1 MSIESVTTGS
11 ALGKAVEGI
20 SRATEKLNQAAQ
32 NIAEG
37 NIDPADIVSMIQAE
51 TAVGANVAVAR
62 TADEMSKRLLDIK
75 V

>member
-11 ALGKAVEGI
+11 ILGKAVEGLT
-20 SRATEKLNQAAQ
+20 RATEKLNKAAQ

-37 NIDPADIVSMIQAE
+37 NIDPTDVVEMIQAE

-62 TADEMSKRLLDIK
+62 TADQTFKRLLDIK

>member
-11 ALGKAVEGI
+11 ILGKAVEGLT
-20 SRATEKLNQAAQ
+20 RATEKLNKAAQ

-37 NIDPADIVSMIQAE
+37 NIDPADVVEMIQAE

-62 TADEMSKRLLDIK
+62 TADQTFKRLLDIK

>member
-11 ALGKAVEGI
+11 VLGKAVEGI
-20 SRATEKLNQAAQ
+20 SRATEKMNQAAQ

-37 NIDPADIVSMIQAE
+37 SIDPADIVQMIQAE

-62 TADEMSKRLLDIK
+62 TADQTFKRLLDIK

>member
-11 ALGKAVEGI
+11 VLGKAVEGI
-20 SRATEKLNQAAQ
+20 SRATEKLNEAAQ
-32 NIAEG
+32 SIAEG
-37 NIDPADIVSMIQAE
+37 NLDPADFVKIIQAE

-62 TADEMSKRLLDIK
+62 TADETFKRLLDIK